1 MNISSINF
9 KVPDMGNNFKIGNKN
24 SITEIDN

>member
-9 KVPDMGNNFKIGNKN
+9 KVPDMTNNFKIGTKN
-24 SITEIDN
+24 FISEIDN